1 MKAKVSGW
9 RIGAPFYG
17 PALLLGAVAFLLLSG
32 WGSGS
37 WAGAYGLWRGLVFL
51 PGLFALNFFRDPQ
64 RLISPEPR
72 DIVSPADGVVTLVEP
87 VESTPWYSGPCMRV
101 SIFLNVF
108 NVHVNRSPA
117 DATIAKIERQA
128 GLFKSA
134 MAADSAEVNEAN
146 TLWLETPHGPM
157 TVRQVAGLIARRI
170 VCPAQVGERLLKG
183 ERFGMIR
190 FGSRTEL
197 YLPRGADV
205 VVRVGQ
211 KVRGGATVVARCE
224 RKV

>member
-1 MKAKVSGW
+1 MKVKVSGW
-9 RIGAPFYG
+9 RIGGPFYG
-17 PALLLGAVAFLLLSG
+17 PALAVGAGLGTWAVAAG
-32 WGSGS
+32 QPW
-37 WAGAYGLWRGLVFL
+37 WAVPALI
-51 PGLFALNFFRDPQ
+51 PGLFMVNFFRDPH

-72 DIVSPADGVVTLVEP
+72 DVMSPADGVVTLVEP
-87 VESTPWYSGPCMRV
+87 VESTPWYAGPCVRI

-117 DATIAKIERQA
+117 DATILEIEKQA

-170 VCPAQVGERLLKG
+170 VCPARAGERLLKG

-190 FGSRTEL
+190 FGSRTEV
-197 YLPRGADV
+197 YLPRGAEV
-205 VVRVGQ
+205 IVRVGD
-211 KVRGGATVVARCE
+211 KVRGGGSVVARCE
-224 RKV
+224 RVHS